1 MNRSLLTLVAAGLT
15 LGSSLAS
22 AATLDLRTGLWEVT
36 STGETTGMPPVP
48 PEVLAK
54 MTPEQRAQMMAA
66 MGAASKPTV
75 VRSCIT
81 AKTLERGLNFNRME
95 RPNCTQTTT
104 NSSSRQVDVRLQCTG
119 EQPMHGT
126 FHIEA
131 VDRQTM
137 SGQLDMAVSSG
148 ANTMT
153 MKRTMQGKWLSSN
166 CGDVKPQ
173 EE

>member
-1 MNRSLLTLVAAGLT
+1 MNRSLLPCLAAGLT
-15 LGSSLAS
+15 MAASLAS

-36 STGETTGMPPVP
+36 SAGETTGMPPVP

-66 MGAASKPTV
+66 MGNASKPTV

-81 AKTLERGLNFNRME
+81 QKTLDRGLNFNRPE
-95 RPNCTQTTT
+95 RANCTHTIT
-104 NSSSRQVDVRLQCTG
+104 NSSSRQVDVKMQCTG
-119 EQPMHGT
+119 EHPMNGT

-131 VDRQTM
+131 LDRQTM
-137 SGQLDMAVSSG
+137 DGKFDMVVSNG

-153 MKRTMQGKWLSSN
+153 MKRTMHGKWLSNN